1 MMKRKY
7 PQLNMICLDET
18 VSSLDYQSCE
28 DVIKELRD
36 IADSLEL
43 NIFLV
48 SHVQLPVEYFDKRIL
63 VTKSTGF
70 SDVIYE

>member
-1 MMKRKY
+1 M
-7 PQLNMICLDET
+7 NA
-18 VSSLDYQSCE
+18 SL
-28 DVIKELRD
+28 IKELRD